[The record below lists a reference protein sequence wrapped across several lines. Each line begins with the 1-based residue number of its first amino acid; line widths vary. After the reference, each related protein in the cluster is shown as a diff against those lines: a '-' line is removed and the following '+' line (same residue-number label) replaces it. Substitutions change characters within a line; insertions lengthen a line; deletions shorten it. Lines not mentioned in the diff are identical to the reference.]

1 MVQIT
6 FLGTGGD
13 ALVVSKQD
21 RSSGGIIL
29 KGDGFQ
35 FHIDPGPSALARAR
49 DWKINIRETT
59 ALFVTSPNIIHSHDM
74 KVIIYAM
81 TYGGLDKHGILF
93 AIEDLSV
100 KAKEQEPNLDK
111 VLFLRPNHR
120 EYIRNTE
127 ILATPSTHPG
137 CGLKLT
143 FDALTI
149 GYPGETSYA
158 DRIAEKFKGA
168 TVLILHA
175 QDAERFI
182 DAIHPKLAILT
193 YFTVKDLERQPH
205 EIAKGIQKKTRV
217 KTIAAEDGLSI
228 DLDELF
234 FAKDQKS
241 LSSFL
246 QQQNQ
251 PA

>member
-13 ALVVSKQD
+13 ALVVGKQD
-21 RSSGGIIL
+21 RSSGGLIL
-29 KGDGFQ
+29 KGPDFQ

-49 DWKINIRETT
+49 DFRINIRETT

-81 TYGGLDKHGILF
+81 TYGGIDKHGSLF
-93 AIEDLSV
+93 AIEDLTQ
-100 KAKEQEPNLDK
+100 KAKEQEANIDK
-111 VLFLRPNHR
+111 VVYLRPNHKD
-120 EYIRNTE
+120 YIRNYE
-127 ILATPSTHPG
+127 ILATPTTRPG

-143 FDALTI
+143 FEALTI
-149 GYPGETSYA
+149 GYPGDTGYS
-158 DRIAEKFKGA
+158 DHIAEKFKGS

-182 DAIHPKLAILT
+182 DAIHPKLAIIT
-193 YFTVKDLERQPH
+193 YFTIKDLERGPSDIAR
-205 EIAKGIQKKTRV
+205 EILKKTRV

-228 DLDELF
+228 DLNELF
-234 FAKDQKS
+234 YAKDQKS
-241 LSSFL
+241 LASFL
-246 QQQNQ
+246 QQQHQ